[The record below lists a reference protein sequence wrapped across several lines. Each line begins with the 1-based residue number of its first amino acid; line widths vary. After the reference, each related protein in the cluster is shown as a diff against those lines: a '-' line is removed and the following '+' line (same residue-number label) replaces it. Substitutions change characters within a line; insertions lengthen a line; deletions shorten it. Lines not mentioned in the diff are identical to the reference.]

1 MARLEAAREVV
12 AALGLPPA
20 RGVVVVNGGTA
31 ALGDDVA
38 ERVRVLMAD
47 GLARVAAEEALTII
61 SGGTDAGVFSLLGSG
76 LGDQSVVSCIGVA
89 PAARVTWPGR
99 ADAAPD
105 AVPLEPHH
113 SHFVLVDGDEWGDEL
128 GTMLRLAAAV
138 AGSGLSLAIL
148 AGGGEVA
155 KQELIAHVRAGR
167 EIVVLAGSG
176 RLADDVASAIA
187 AGGNVRDPIIHEA
200 ATTGQVTLFDVTGRP
215 EAIRGLVRG
224 RLLRARRRRLRAPAL
239 LRRFPVPWRRLPPD
253 YPLVSSV
260 LRADLPL
267 LEDELA
273 YLDREIVPRFRAI
286 DHAAVR
292 AQQSFRLAGVAL
304 ILGGALA
311 TSLGAAQTA
320 VGGGSLGIGITEAV
334 VAAAVAGTTVYARGR
349 RFQQTYLSKRV
360 AAERMKSQYYLYVTR
375 AGIYGV
381 EDESERMNRLRGA
394 LDKIES
400 GEEPA

>member
-128 GTMLRLAAAV
+128 GTMLRLTAAV

-224 RLLRARRRRLRAPAL
+224 RLLRARRRRQRAPAL

>member
-215 EAIRGLVRG
+215 EAFRGLVRS
-224 RLLRARRRRLRAPAL
+224 RLLRAPRRRRRAPAL

-381 EDESERMNRLRGA
+381 EEESERMNRLRGA